1 MSQEMSFVEHRS
13 GQRYEVSLPVR
24 AEWDEADTERH
35 VFTEGVTQNIGPH
48 GALIHL
54 QEMPSVGSRLRLAI
68 MDPEAGPQEVE
79 VLARVL
85 RLERNPSCSLA
96 AIDLLEAEEKW
107 RSTIWEA
114 ARSRA
119 DGN

>member
-1 MSQEMSFVEHRS
+1 MSQGISFVEHRS

-54 QEMPSVGSRLRLAI
+54 QELPSVGSRLRLAV
-68 MDPEAGPQEVE
+68 MDPEAGPQIE

-85 RLERNPSCSLA
+85 RLERNPSRSLA

-107 RSTIWEA
+107 RITIWEA
-114 ARSRA
+114 ARSRSA
-119 DGN
+119 DN